1 MTTHET
7 GIGLTAHAETLGATL
22 ARTFATYL
30 QAEAITSGSLHLLF
44 VIRADGAPLAAAIID
59 GLADGTGRLT
69 PATWQAHPDGS
80 ATFRYLATPAA
91 RPVVNIWK
99 DDMDDLTGHILA
111 ALQDSRHQRTPQH
124 PSVPEQPALF

>member
-7 GIGLTAHAETLGATL
+7 GIGLTAHAETLSASL

-91 RPVVNIWK
+91 RPVVKVWK
-99 DDMDDLTGHILA
+99 DDMDGRAGQIRA
-111 ALQDSRHQRTPQH
+111 VLQDSRQPSTSQH